1 MPDGEPMRAVARS
14 PAAETAYRRYLESLE
29 NFVETYETA
38 MSAIAA
44 APGRGRLTAGDR
56 RQYLL
61 AKPGMPR
68 VRVTYIFDED
78 EVTITDL
85 EAF

>member
-1 MPDGEPMRAVARS
+1 MPDGEPMRAVARN

-29 NFVETYETA
+29 SFAEAYEA
-38 MSAIAA
+38 MTHELAA
-44 APGRGRLTAGDR
+44 APGKGWRTAGDR
-56 RQYLL
+56 RQYVL
-61 AKPGMPR
+61 AKRRMPR

-78 EVTITDL
+78 AVIITDL

>member
-1 MPDGEPMRAVARS
+1 MPDGEPMRAVARN

-29 NFVETYETA
+29 SFAEAYEAA

-44 APGRGRLTAGDR
+44 VPDRGRRTAGDR

-61 AKPGMPR
+61 AKRRMSR
-68 VRVTYIFDED
+68 VRMTYIFDED